1 MKHCTTG
8 LFAAALILGSHLAH
22 ADTIPYS
29 HKGTIAMENAL
40 TATATGSVIGSF
52 VGRGTAVDIDYVR
65 LFDVTAGTYSDYGFE
80 NHSTAAGA
88 TMDFGQVTAGD
99 VLVFELLDKSKNNIT
114 ATSAKYSQDGVNH
127 GYETWYAGGMLN
139 GAAIP
144 AGLFIGIE
152 DRLKSQNSDFNY
164 NDDTFVVSNVTATP
178 TPEPDSLFLLAT
190 GICGAAGTVRRRF
203 QS

>member
-1 MKHCTTG
+1 MKHWTTA
-8 LFAAALILGSHLAH
+8 LFAAALTLGTHFTQ

-29 HKGTIAMENAL
+29 HKGTIATENTL
-40 TATATGSVIGSF
+40 TATTTGSVVGTF

-65 LFDVTAGTYSDYGFE
+65 LFDLTAGTYSDYGFE

-99 VLVFELLDKSKNNIT
+99 TLVFELLDKSKNDIT

-127 GYETWYAGGMLN
+127 GYETTYAGGTLN

-144 AGLFIGIE
+144 AGLFVGIE

-178 TPEPDSLFLLAT
+178 TPEPGSLLLLIT
-190 GICGAAGTVRRRF
+190 GICGAAGTLRQRLK
-203 QS
+203 S